1 MDPSVNGPPLPDPS
15 GHDATIAALCRS
27 LLDRCVGSELSGAAV
42 ARANVGQVLDV
53 LHSSEPTGGRLL
65 QLQAVLGEGPAVTAL
80 VEATPML
87 VTDLAADPASRSW
100 VGFSRE
106 AQAAGIGSYLA
117 VPLQVGVIVL
127 GVLGVHGTGPARL
140 RPELISGLFAT
151 ADRVALVLLEQLAA
165 GLRAPST
172 GIPDRGR
179 SAPDPAATDA
189 PGATLF
195 GPDTAVI
202 HQATGMVMAQ
212 IGGTMD
218 DALVALRAHAY
229 GSGRTLTETARDIV
243 QRRLSLDTDTPS
255 TDRHEPGP
263 HTKTRER

>member
-127 GVLGVHGTGPARL
+127 GVLGVHGT
-140 RPELISGLFAT
+140 
-151 ADRVALVLLEQLAA
+151 
-165 GLRAPST
+165 
-172 GIPDRGR
+172 
-179 SAPDPAATDA
+179 
-189 PGATLF
+189 
-195 GPDTAVI
+195 
-202 HQATGMVMAQ
+202 
-212 IGGTMD
+212 
-218 DALVALRAHAY
+218 
-229 GSGRTLTETARDIV
+229 RTPDIV
-243 QRRLSLDTDTPS
+243 A
-255 TDRHEPGP
+255 G
-263 HTKTRER
+263 